1 MSHMKISQENFVTA
15 WENQRLVHGALK
27 KAHVRMDYD
36 HYDDFFQNGVIIYA
50 QMLEQYCDKP
60 REEVDKL
67 SFNKIY
73 WKTLNELH
81 KVQLNCERDAEM
93 EEAAGISED
102 KLDWNELLV
111 LKNELQQMSEL
122 ERKLLIEHIGYQR
135 RIVDLCRDNDVAVAR
150 VTLQRMKKRLLMR
163 LRDKMR

>member
-1 MSHMKISQENFVTA
+1 M
-15 WENQRLVHGALK
+15 
-27 KAHVRMDYD
+27 
-36 HYDDFFQNGVIIYA
+36 
-50 QMLEQYCDKP
+50 
-60 REEVDKL
+60 
-67 SFNKIY
+67 
-73 WKTLNELH
+73 NELH